1 MARDLQPIVGNWYK
15 HLDKGQLFRVVD
27 VDEDNDMIEVQHFDG
42 DLEQF
47 ESDEWFEM
55 DLERAAEPE
64 DWTGPVDD
72 VERDDLGYSATD
84 MSDRDWRKSLDEEEE
99 SKEDWEKEQP
109 EDERDE
115 WGEGEPSEEPYE
127 SEP

>member
-27 VDEDNDMIEVQHFDG
+27 IDEDNDMIEVQHFDG

-72 VERDDLGYSATD
+72 IERDDLGDTATE

-99 SKEDWEKEQP
+99 SKEDWENEKP

-115 WGEGEPSEEPYE
+115 WGEGKPSEEPYE

>member
-99 SKEDWEKEQP
+99 SKEDWENEKP

>member
-1 MARDLQPIVGNWYK
+1 MARDLPPIVGNWYK

-55 DLERAAEPE
+55 DLARAAEPE

-72 VERDDLGYSATD
+72 VERDDLGYAETD
-84 MSDRDWRKSLDEEEE
+84 MSDRDWRKSLDEEENP
-99 SKEDWEKEQP
+99 KEEWEDERP

-115 WGEGEPSEEPYE
+115 WAEGEPSEE
-127 SEP
+127 EP

>member
-27 VDEDNDMIEVQHFDG
+27 IDEDNDMIEVQHFDG

-72 VERDDLGYSATD
+72 VERDDLGYTATD

-99 SKEDWEKEQP
+99 SKEDWENERP
-109 EDERDE
+109 EEERDE
-115 WGEGEPSEEPYE
+115 WGEGESSEEPYE

>member
-72 VERDDLGYSATD
+72 VERDDLGDTATD

-99 SKEDWEKEQP
+99 SKEEWENEQP

-115 WGEGEPSEEPYE
+115 WGEGKPSEEPYE

>member
-27 VDEDNDMIEVQHFDG
+27 IDEDNDMIEVQHFDG

-55 DLERAAEPE
+55 DLQRAAEPE

-72 VERDDLGYSATD
+72 IERDDLGDTATE

-99 SKEDWEKEQP
+99 SKEDWENEKP

-115 WGEGEPSEEPYE
+115 WGEGKPSEEPYE

>member
-27 VDEDNDMIEVQHFDG
+27 IDEDNDMIEVQHFDG

-72 VERDDLGYSATD
+72 IERDDLGDTATD

-99 SKEDWEKEQP
+99 SKEDWENEKP

-115 WGEGEPSEEPYE
+115 WGEGKPSEEPYE